1 MKGKTQGLPVAGPDT
16 ARHSSCPR
24 EGVGEV
30 GGECVVE
37 GVEGLVTG
45 VVDVVEGVV
54 AGFTDC

>member
-16 ARHSSCPR
+16 ARHSFCPG

-30 GGECVVE
+30 GGDCVVE
-37 GVEGLVTG
+37 GVVTG

-54 AGFTDC
+54 AGLTDC